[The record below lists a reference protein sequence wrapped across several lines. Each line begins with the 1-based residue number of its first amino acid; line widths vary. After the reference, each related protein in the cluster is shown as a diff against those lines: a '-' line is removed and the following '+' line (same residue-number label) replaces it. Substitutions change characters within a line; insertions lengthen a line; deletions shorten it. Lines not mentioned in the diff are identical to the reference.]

1 MLWDVAMQP
10 LPQSLARSTPS
21 ATPVPAAGDGPPVM
35 EMEGVWRR
43 YDDLVAVRDVS
54 LTISEGTI
62 LGLIGPSGSGKTTI
76 IRMLSGT
83 LGPSEGWLKVL
94 GQVPLRFTR
103 EARERIAYMPQLFSL
118 YPDLTA
124 SENVNFVSA
133 LFGVPWWGRSK
144 LIKRS
149 LSVVDLWEAR
159 NRPARDLSGGMQRRL
174 ELACALVHNPR
185 VLFVDEPTAGIDPM
199 LRQSIWDELRRLRDE
214 GATLMVTTQYV
225 GEAVYADRVALLD
238 RGELIG
244 LETPDALRRS
254 AFGGELLQI
263 ETLRAVDP
271 EVLRDVAGVRGV
283 RQPGPRT
290 LIAVTDDAGTASPRI
305 MDALRAQGIEVS
317 EIAEY
322 QASYDDMFTALV
334 QRRRDE
340 RKEDGEVDD
349 GDDGGAAPGD
359 PGSTDAETRAS

>member
-1 MLWDVAMQP
+1 MQP

-159 NRPARDLSGGMQRRL
+159 NRPARDLSGA
-174 ELACALVHNPR
+174 LALGP
-185 VLFVDEPTAGIDPM
+185 
-199 LRQSIWDELRRLRDE
+199 
-214 GATLMVTTQYV
+214 
-225 GEAVYADRVALLD
+225 LLL
-238 RGELIG
+238 GPPGVI
-244 LETPDALRRS
+244 
-254 AFGGELLQI
+254 
-263 ETLRAVDP
+263 
-271 EVLRDVAGVRGV
+271 AGVV
-283 RQPGPRT
+283 ED
-290 LIAVTDDAGTASPRI
+290 ADFDEMAGTI
-305 MDALRAQGIEVS
+305 ALA
-317 EIAEY
+317 
-322 QASYDDMFTALV
+322 ALM
-334 QRRRDE
+334 
-340 RKEDGEVDD
+340 
-349 GDDGGAAPGD
+349 AAPAG
-359 PGSTDAETRAS
+359 T

>member
-1 MLWDVAMQP
+1 MQP

-199 LRQSIWDELRRLRDE
+199 LRQSIWNELRRLRE
-214 GATLMVTTQYV
+214 AGRTLLVTTQYV
-225 GEAVYADRVALLD
+225 GEAEYADRVALLAE
-238 RGELIG
+238 GELVALDDPAALRHGVFGGEIIE
-244 LETPDALRRS
+244 LETDKPITPDAL
-254 AFGGELLQI
+254 
-263 ETLRAVDP
+263 
-271 EVLRDVAGVRGV
+271 AGVEGVNGV
-283 RQPGPRT
+283 RQLAPRR
-290 LIAVTDDAGTASPRI
+290 LNVVTADAGRTTPRLVEALGA
-305 MDALRAQGIEVS
+305 MGVNVLDAD
-317 EIAEY
+317 EY
-322 QASYDDMFTALV
+322 QPSFDEVFAELV
-334 QRRRDE
+334 ERRRSE
-340 RKEDGEVDD
+340 RRQTSED
-349 GDDGGAAPGD
+349 AA
-359 PGSTDAETRAS
+359 